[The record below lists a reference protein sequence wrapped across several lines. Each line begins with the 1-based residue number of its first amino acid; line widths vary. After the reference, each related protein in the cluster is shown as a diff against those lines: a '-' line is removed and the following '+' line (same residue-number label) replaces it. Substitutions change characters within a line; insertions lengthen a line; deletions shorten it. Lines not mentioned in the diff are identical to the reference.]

1 MSDTRGGD
9 DGGQRRA
16 ARWAGVGTM
25 ALRLLASTWRVR
37 FVNGEV
43 ERALRGSGTPFI
55 FVLWHGELLPL
66 LYVHRGR
73 GIAALISEHADG
85 ELVARLVE
93 RLGYTTVRGST
104 SRGAARA
111 LIGLQRAADA
121 GHTLAITPDGP
132 RGPAHSF
139 AGGAMVVAQRSG
151 LPLLAVSAH
160 ATRAWRLRSWDG
172 FMIPKPFATVRVG
185 YAGPL
190 SISTEGGARAAAD
203 AADEGRALIDAAS
216 ERARA

>member
-1 MSDTRGGD
+1 MKRGEES
-9 DGGQRRA
+9 DGGKRRA
-16 ARWAGVGTM
+16 ARWSGLGAFV
-25 ALRLLASTWRVR
+25 LRLLAATWRVR
-37 FVNGEV
+37 FVNDDAVREFTAAG
-43 ERALRGSGTPFI
+43 RPFI

-85 ELVARLVE
+85 ELVAQLVQ
-93 RLGYTTVRGST
+93 RLGYRTVRGST

-111 LIGLQRAADA
+111 LVGLERAARE

-139 AGGAMVVAQRSG
+139 AAGAMVVAQRSG
-151 LPLLAVSAH
+151 LPLFAVAAH
-160 ATRAWRLRSWDG
+160 ATRAWRLKSWDR
-172 FMIPKPFATVRVG
+172 FMIPKPFATVHVG

-190 SISTEGGARAAAD
+190 TVSGEGGGRAAAAAAD
-203 AADEGRALIDAAS
+203 AGRALIDSAGAC
-216 ERARA
+216 ARG

>member
-1 MSDTRGGD
+1 MSAARTTDA
-9 DGGQRRA
+9 GQRRA
-16 ARWAGVGTM
+16 ARWSGVGTFV
-25 ALRLLASTWRVR
+25 LRLLAATWRVR
-37 FVNGEV
+37 FVNGEI
-43 ERALRGSGTPFI
+43 ERELRASGRPFI
-55 FVLWHGELLPL
+55 FVLWHAELLPL
-66 LYVHRGR
+66 LYFHRGR

-111 LIGLQRAADA
+111 LIGLQRAAEE

-139 AGGAMVVAQRSG
+139 APGAMVVAQRSG
-151 LPLLAVSAH
+151 LPLLGVSAH
-160 ATRAWRLRSWDG
+160 VTRAWRLRSWDR
-172 FMIPKPFATVRVG
+172 FVIPKPFAVVRIG

-190 SISTEGGARAAAD
+190 FVPADSGARAAAESAD
-203 AADEGRALIDAAS
+203 AGRALIDAAS
-216 ERARA
+216 ERARG